1 MLSINPFIL
10 FVNSSLTP
18 TFSLRKEKVGP
29 KETSSFFAKR
39 KGRSKRNVHL
49 FCEKKRVEPKETN
62 CGAAVFIWVEKFLCR
77 GALPF
82 WQYGRPADI
91 SIKNLIEK
99 YFSLDK
105 IVLTC

>member
-29 KETSSFFAKR
+29 KET
-39 KGRSKRNVHL
+39 
-49 FCEKKRVEPKETN
+49 N
-62 CGAAVFIWVEKFLCR
+62 CGAAVFIWVEKFLRR
-77 GALPF
+77 GDCHFGSMVVRQIYQL
-82 WQYGRPADI
+82 
-91 SIKNLIEK
+91 KNLIEK

-105 IVLTC
+105 MILTC